1 MLKQRL
7 RLAHERLAVFIRAEQ
22 GVTLLE
28 VLIVIMIMGFIATLG
43 SIQLIK
49 YFSRARV
56 DSAKLQMN
64 ELSVALDL
72 FRIDLGRYPNESEG
86 LRVLLK
92 APDGLPGWRGPYLK
106 RDAILQDPWG
116 RQYRYAVAKTT
127 AGFQLSTLGSDGQV
141 GGEGDNADII
151 VSNE

>member
-1 MLKQRL
+1 MKPRF

-56 DSAKLQMN
+56 DAAKLQMN

-72 FRIDLGRYPNESEG
+72 FRIDLGRYPNEGEG
-86 LRVLLK
+86 LPILLK
-92 APDGLPGWRGPYLK
+92 APEALSGWRGPYLK

-116 RQYRYAVAKTT
+116 RPYRYALTKSSV
-127 AGFQLSTLGSDGQV
+127 GFQLSTLGSDGQV
-141 GGEGDNADII
+141 GGDGDNADIF
-151 VSNE
+151 VANE

>member
-1 MLKQRL
+1 MMRSTFDRLKCPVINAARSQ
-7 RLAHERLAVFIRAEQ
+7 Q

-43 SIQLIK
+43 SIQLVK

-56 DSAKLQMN
+56 DTAKLQMN

-72 FRIDLGRYPNESEG
+72 FRIDLGRYPTDEEG

-92 APDGLPGWRGPYLK
+92 PSDPPPGWRGPYLK

-116 RQYRYAVAKTT
+116 RAYRYALAKSGS
-127 AGFQLSTLGSDGQV
+127 GFQLVSLGGDGQL
-141 GGEGDNADII
+141 GGEGDNADITLT
-151 VSNE
+151 ND